1 MMALI
6 VQKYYGITNTYIKEY
21 VKDREACSGFNSLKT
36 IQPIYK
42 PYYQKICSFYDGLY
56 RSREIKG
63 LK

>member
-36 IQPIYK
+36 IQPIYINHITK
-42 PYYQKICSFYDGLY
+42 KYALFMMDCIDLG
-56 RSREIKG
+56 R
-63 LK
+63 